1 MTEEYSKT
9 IINQMFDEWESFIV
23 AANKNP
29 TFRPAIMEEWQRC
42 KELGVSPHHINYV
55 FLTEEELKQKQ
66 KDNSKLIEVA
76 KPYMEHLSLM
86 LKGKPHMIVL
96 ADKDGWIIWVEGTPY
111 EIGGGKIG
119 LDIGANWSE
128 QYIGNNGIGTALSQ
142 KKPVLIYGVEHYC
155 EPCKACACLGIP
167 IKIQNDKIVGALV
180 ISVPVEYAHPGCL
193 NIAQACVNSIES
205 HLNFIRPNAKND
217 QVDKLLATA
226 SLLSTTVHDIKN
238 PLTTI
243 RGLGQLGS
251 MVSESD
257 KERKYFQKIVDNVD
271 SLTDMLNGL
280 LGIFKEESFTPC
292 SLVIVSQEIIEELR
306 PVCNVQNI
314 NLEFSADDNVQIQ
327 LQVALFKRAIYNLL
341 KNSIKAMPDGGKISL
356 NIFKEKGKVLI
367 SIEDNGPGV
376 PPEIQDKIFEP
387 FVHGRQSGTGL
398 GLYMVNYAI
407 TTVHKGRI
415 WFNTKPGKGTTF
427 YIEIPFVQELDPTV
441 DK

>member
-9 IINQMFDEWESFIV
+9 IVNQMFDEWESFIA
-23 AANKNP
+23 AANNNP

-42 KELGVSPHHINYV
+42 RELGVSPHHSNYV
-55 FLTEEELKQKQ
+55 SLTEKELKQKQ

-96 ADKDGWIIWVEGTPY
+96 ADKEGWIIWVEGTPY
-111 EIGGGKIG
+111 EIGGDKICLG
-119 LDIGANWSE
+119 IGANWSE

-155 EPCKACACLGIP
+155 EPYKACACLGIP
-167 IKIQNDKIVGALV
+167 IRIQNDKIVGALD
-180 ISVPVEYAHPGCL
+180 ISVPVEHAHPGCL

-205 HLNFIRPNAKND
+205 HLNFIRPHAKND

-226 SLLSTTVHDIKN
+226 SLLSTTIHDIKN

-257 KERKYFQKIVDNVD
+257 KERNYFQKIVDNVD

-292 SLVIVSQEIIEELR
+292 SLVGVSRELIEELR

-327 LQVALFKRAIYNLL
+327 LQVALFKRALYNLL
-341 KNSIKAMPDGGKISL
+341 KNSIKAMPKGGKISL

-427 YIEIPFVQELDPTV
+427 YIEIPFVQESDPTV